1 VKLTVL
7 FPHPKNKFLASLIL
21 YQHQI
26 EWIKVGQPI
35 PPTPLLVTAGGDGTI
50 NYAINNID
58 LAQTKVFVL
67 PLGRGNALA
76 RIFNLSINLLS
87 EKEFAQ
93 FEVLDIPLLEVNGI
107 LAVFGA
113 GMGKGG
119 EIVRYANSY
128 SQLGAP
134 SYMASVVK
142 SIQVNP
148 AYNMCI
154 NGDLYS
160 DLLTAEVSLWGRVG
174 FGLPLTWQDS
184 EGPFLTLIKGHPFYA
199 AILFLMG
206 QMPDWEGAKTLTG
219 DSFLIES
226 EVEIPAHI
234 DGESF
239 LTKRLAVKSSAK
251 RAKLLIPGQNKNY

>member
-1 VKLTVL
+1 MKLTVL
-7 FPHPKNKFLASLIL
+7 FSHPKNKFLSSLIL

-26 EWIKVGQPI
+26 EWVKVGQPI

-58 LAQTKVFVL
+58 LAQTKLFVL

-76 RIFNLSINLLS
+76 RIFHLSINLIN
-87 EKEFAQ
+87 EKELEH
-93 FEVLDIPLLEVNGI
+93 FEELEIPLLEVNGT
-107 LAVFGA
+107 LAAFGA

-119 EIVRYANSY
+119 EIVRNADSY

-134 SYMASVVK
+134 SYVASLVK

-148 AYNMCI
+148 TYDMFI
-154 NGDLYS
+154 NGELYP
-160 DLLTAEVSLWGRVG
+160 DLLTAEVSMWGRIG
-174 FGLPLTWQDS
+174 FGLPLTWQHS
-184 EGPFLTLIKGHPFYA
+184 EGPFLTVIRGHPFYA
-199 AILFLMG
+199 AILLMMG
-206 QMPDWEGAKTLTG
+206 QMPDWEGAKTVTG
-219 DSFLIES
+219 DSYIIES

-239 LTKRLAVKSSAK
+239 LSKRLVVKSSSK
-251 RAKLLIPGQNKNY
+251 RAKLLVP